1 MPTTIICHFPITVR
15 ITGTPS
21 PATLERLGEVV
32 EQALTA
38 RLSFARAR
46 IAAAGFT
53 EIVPVDVDAGAG
65 PDEADAANRSRAVP

>member
-1 MPTTIICHFPITVR
+1 MPTTITCHFPITVR

-21 PATLERLGEVV
+21 PAALERLGEVV
-32 EQALTA
+32 EQALAA

-53 EIVPVDVDAGAG
+53 EIVPADT
-65 PDEADAANRSRAVP
+65 ADAADTARAAP

>member
-1 MPTTIICHFPITVR
+1 MPTTITCHFPITVR

-21 PATLERLGEVV
+21 PAALERLGEVV

-53 EIVPVDVDAGAG
+53 EIIP
-65 PDEADAANRSRAVP
+65 ADAADAADAAETARAAP